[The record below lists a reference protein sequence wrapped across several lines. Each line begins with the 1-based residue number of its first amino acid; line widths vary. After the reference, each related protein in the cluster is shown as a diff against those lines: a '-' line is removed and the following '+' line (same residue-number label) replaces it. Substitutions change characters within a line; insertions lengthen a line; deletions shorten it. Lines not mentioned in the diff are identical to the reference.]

1 MVELNDNPQRW
12 QLVLRP
18 NRSADWQFNKYLLM
32 ALGGISFVIA
42 AGFAL
47 IGAWVIIPFA
57 GLEILALSLAL
68 YWGCWKLSFCH
79 CITIEGEQCVI
90 EKGVY
95 YPRQSWRWTLKATSV
110 AIRSPDNT
118 NAVPQCFLQSSDGR
132 VQIGEF
138 LDEQETQAMI
148 RALQQSKLPI
158 RSFGPAE
165 HIDA

>member
-1 MVELNDNPQRW
+1 MIELSENTQSWR
-12 QLVLRP
+12 LILRP

-68 YWGCWKLSFCH
+68 YWVCWKLSFCH
-79 CITIEGEQCVI
+79 CITIKGDQCII

-95 YPRQSWRWTLKATSV
+95 YPRQSWQWTVDATSV
-110 AIRSPDNT
+110 AIQVADGSALPK
-118 NAVPQCFLQSSDGR
+118 CFLQSSDGR
-132 VQIGEF
+132 VQIGDF
-138 LDEQETQAMI
+138 LDERETQDMI
-148 RALQQSKLPI
+148 RALQQSQLPI
-158 RSFGPAE
+158 RSFGPSE
-165 HIDA
+165 NIDA